1 MKMLSSFLFV
11 EFRRFA
17 ALSVA
22 LMLLLGSAATA
33 APLKVLIIDGFNP
46 YHDWQK
52 TTPVLRQILEDSGL
66 FSVTVMTA
74 PQDEAAMR
82 NFNPDFAD
90 YDLFVSNYNGL
101 SWNEPTQERFDAY
114 VAGGGGFVS
123 VHAADNAFPQWSAYN
138 RMIGLGGW
146 GGRNEK
152 SGPYVRWDDRQGR
165 FSRDNSPG
173 GGGSHGKRV
182 PFLVI
187 CRDQDH
193 PITRGIPSSF
203 LQVEDELYSKLR
215 GPAENMHIL
224 ATARQDTATGGTGLH
239 EPVLM
244 TIHYGKGRVFHT
256 TLGHDTTAMSGA
268 AFRVTLRRGAEW
280 AATGKVTGADV
291 SDDVLSA
298 DRAVVLV
305 STIQADE
312 SSQANGQAEA
322 DADQPDISGD
332 DWVSIFNGNDKT
344 GWTQKNGTA
353 TYRVENGVII
363 GKTAEG
369 SPNSFLCSE
378 KTYSDFELTFEVKVD
393 PGLNSGVQI
402 RSATKDQGGRVY
414 GPQVE
419 IETSPGESGY
429 IYGEATGRGW
439 LSPNQ
444 DIKDAYKNGQ
454 WNRFVIRAKG
464 ERIQTWINGRSI
476 ADLTD
481 AESRKEGFIG
491 LQVHGIKKGTGPFEV
506 RWKDIRV
513 REL

>member
-1 MKMLSSFLFV
+1 MKISLMTYRLIPEPGTRTGHGFWPGRREKESSRRLVSSRYNRQLVDSLFLSFRPLALPPMKMLSSFLFV

-215 GPAENMHIL
+215 GP
-224 ATARQDTATGGTGLH
+224 
-239 EPVLM
+239 
-244 TIHYGKGRVFHT
+244 
-256 TLGHDTTAMSGA
+256 
-268 AFRVTLRRGAEW
+268 
-280 AATGKVTGADV
+280 
-291 SDDVLSA
+291 
-298 DRAVVLV
+298 
-305 STIQADE
+305 
-312 SSQANGQAEA
+312 
-322 DADQPDISGD
+322 
-332 DWVSIFNGNDKT
+332 
-344 GWTQKNGTA
+344 
-353 TYRVENGVII
+353 
-363 GKTAEG
+363 
-369 SPNSFLCSE
+369 
-378 KTYSDFELTFEVKVD
+378 
-393 PGLNSGVQI
+393 
-402 RSATKDQGGRVY
+402 
-414 GPQVE
+414 
-419 IETSPGESGY
+419 
-429 IYGEATGRGW
+429 
-439 LSPNQ
+439 
-444 DIKDAYKNGQ
+444 
-454 WNRFVIRAKG
+454 
-464 ERIQTWINGRSI
+464 
-476 ADLTD
+476 
-481 AESRKEGFIG
+481 
-491 LQVHGIKKGTGPFEV
+491 
-506 RWKDIRV
+506 
-513 REL
+513 